1 LDDLSAAA
9 QLSLGARRLL
19 LYEAR
24 DQETRSL
31 VALFALSPISRRC
44 LAFNALVSDPEYPS
58 SFRIWVIAAAALAAG
73 LGYDWL
79 NVQGSEDRAQHLSK
93 WKLRPWLELP
103 KTHLV
108 FVS

>member
-1 LDDLSAAA
+1 M
-9 QLSLGARRLL
+9 
-19 LYEAR
+19 
-24 DQETRSL
+24 
-31 VALFALSPISRRC
+31 
-44 LAFNALVSDPEYPS
+44 SDPEYPS
-58 SFRIWVIAAAALAAG
+58 SFRIWVIAAATLAAG